1 MLKQSAGGKGFNI
14 ITIKILKF
22 CIINFSHSF
31 RLNTFFFLYHT
42 VSLFRY
48 GGLRIEIPKGYDYV
62 YYSTFIVGEYDFLRF
77 KKEDTVLDA
86 GAFIGDFT
94 VKIARKVKE
103 VVAVEPLPWAFKI
116 QVLRLTS

>member
-1 MLKQSAGGKGFNI
+1 
-14 ITIKILKF
+14 
-22 CIINFSHSF
+22 
-31 RLNTFFFLYHT
+31 

-48 GGLRIEIPKGYDYV
+48 GSIGIEIPKGYEYV

-116 QVLRLTS
+116 HVLRLTS